1 MKVHR
6 EKQVS
11 MKKGIIYLIPSVI
24 SPETVEQ
31 VLSPQIQAIIKNTQ
45 YYLAETIRESRRF
58 ISSLKLGVDI
68 STLHFE
74 KVDKDT
80 QGTATEKYLSP
91 ALNGYNIGVLSDA
104 GCPGVADPGAQVA
117 RIAHKLGLQVVPLV
131 GPSSILLALMASG
144 MNGQSFA
151 FNGYLPIDAKEASN
165 KIKQL
170 EKVSITSNQTQL
182 FIETPYRSD
191 RTFDILLK
199 SLNQDSLLCVAK
211 DITGKQEF
219 IKTMRVSQWKNQRLK
234 IGKEPTV
241 FLFLAN

>member
-1 MKVHR
+1 
-6 EKQVS
+6 

-24 SPETVEQ
+24 SPDTAINVLPQQ
-31 VLSPQIQAIIKNTQ
+31 VNELLKNTQ
-45 YYLAETIRESRRF
+45 YFLVETIRESRRF
-58 ISSLKLGVDI
+58 ISSLKLGIDI
-68 STLHFE
+68 SALHFE

-80 QGTATEKYLSP
+80 IDTETEKYMAP
-91 ALNGYNIGVLSDA
+91 ALKGHNIGVLSDA

-131 GPSSILLALMASG
+131 GPSSLMLALMASG

-151 FNGYLPIDAKEASN
+151 FNGYLPIEQKEASQRIKHYE
-165 KIKQL
+165 KI
-170 EKVSITSNQTQL
+170 SRTNNQTQL

-191 RTFDILLK
+191 RTFEILIKNL
-199 SLNQDSLLCVAK
+199 SINTVLCVAK
-211 DITGKQEF
+211 DITG
-219 IKTMRVSQWKNQRLK
+219 IKEYIKSMTVGQWKNQHLK